1 MSKFDGSGFTKFII
15 NVICLLILASFNVVA
30 WKRPDLILIPIWF
43 ICGIIEFIR
52 NAKKGVKSLIF
63 LQIDGGILTLLVSFF
78 IH

>member
-15 NVICLLILASFNVVA
+15 NVICLLIFAALNVVA
-30 WKRPDLILIPIWF
+30 WKRPDLILISIWLL
-43 ICGIIEFIR
+43 CGIIGFIR

-63 LQIDGGILTLLVSFF
+63 LQVDGGILTLLVSFF

>member
-15 NVICLLILASFNVVA
+15 NVICLLIFAAFIVVA

-43 ICGIIEFIR
+43 ICGIIGFIR

-63 LQIDGGILTLLVSFF
+63 LQFDGGILTLLVSFF